1 MSTTVQD
8 NPDASRFEIEVD
20 GELAGF
26 VDYRRD
32 GDTYA
37 LPHTKV
43 LPQFEGRGIGSQL
56 VVGALEQ
63 IKERGGSVL
72 PYCPFVPKVIR
83 DHPELAD
90 LVPEDQRAMFGG

>member
-1 MSTTVQD
+1 MSEIVQD
-8 NPDASRFEIEVD
+8 SPEASRFEIEVD
-20 GELAGF
+20 GVLAGY

-43 LPQFEGRGIGSQL
+43 LPQFEGQGIGSRL

-83 DHPELAD
+83 DHPELTD
-90 LVPEDQRAMFGG
+90 LVPEDQRAMFGV